1 MTITTLS
8 GWELAFA
15 IPYSSDLQKNHLDV
29 FRHLASR
36 FPEWSHH
43 DEDGACDSGRRVQFM
58 TVSSESMKR
67 SAALVR
73 LTGLYPPVDVTDPTM
88 REVGIE
94 VATGVVVKFAIT
106 MSANAHIQVGSR
118 RKQVPVDDAD
128 IPAFVQRRIAGI
140 GLSPTSALSIRPMRG
155 LFVGKAGRSF
165 GVDAVAVSGHARVT
179 DPEALTSAW
188 VRGVGRQRTHGLG
201 MLRILDV
208 GDPS

>member
-1 MTITTLS
+1 MSITTLS

-29 FRHLASR
+29 FKHLATL
-36 FPEWSHH
+36 FPAWSHH
-43 DEDGACDSGRRVQFM
+43 DEEEAGGRRVQFM
-58 TVSSESMKR
+58 TVSSETMHR
-67 SAALVR
+67 TAALVR

-128 IPAFVQRRIAGI
+128 IPAFVQRRIAGM